1 MKTHTRFI
9 LGLISALLLTCGL
22 VRAAERLDPTNLQP
36 GTSVLEGVAPE
47 CNVDTVIS
55 CDLA

>member
-9 LGLISALLLTCGL
+9 LGLVSALLLTCGF
-22 VRAAERLDPTNLQP
+22 VRAAERLDPTNLPQ
-36 GTSVLEGVAPE
+36 GTSALHGIAPD